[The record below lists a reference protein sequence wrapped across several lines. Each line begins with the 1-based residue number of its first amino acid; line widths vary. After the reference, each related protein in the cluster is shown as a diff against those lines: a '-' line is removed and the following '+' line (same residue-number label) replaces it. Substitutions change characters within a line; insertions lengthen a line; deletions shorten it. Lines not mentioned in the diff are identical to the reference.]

1 MKPASSQACVDCHA
15 QANPGI
21 VSHWQASSHAEKGI
35 GCAECHAA
43 AQADADSFVH
53 YGALIATVVTLRDCA
68 VCHLTEAQEF
78 AHSHHAAGGQ
88 ILASLDNFLAET
100 VEGSRVPFNPH
111 SPLAPQALLGRPQT
125 DGQQVNGQAAAFSG
139 CQQCHGSKIGLKSA
153 AGGMLTV
160 DDLQP
165 EHRWFTDGAE
175 EHAARI
181 QRQMRQRYGQDG
193 QGSAGGSAPR

>member
-1 MKPASSQACVDCHA
+1 MRSVTPQ
-15 QANPGI
+15 P
-21 VSHWQASSHAEKGI
+21 
-35 GCAECHAA
+35 
-43 AQADADSFVH
+43 QADADSFVH

-68 VCHLTEAQEF
+68 VCHLTETQEF
-78 AHSHHAAGGQ
+78 THSHHAAGGQ